1 MLKCRNCGAPYA
13 GGIICE
19 KCGTKYTDR
28 ELRENAAEEAKR
40 KNSEM
45 RSRNT
50 AHRNNTGSS
59 GKNISTLVVVTV
71 VIISVVV
78 VLSIATAVLIPVYIG
93 YNAKNQVDVMQ
104 KEAMD
109 RQSSIIEDFY
119 DNASDMED
127 IYDDISDR
135 IAEQEEKIRG
145 VDKIEYMKEHGVYK
159 SGTYECGTDIPEGE
173 YIVVSDGEGYEDFYM
188 GVYTQSDCSEDS
200 RLYADFYAGNV
211 YVRLSEGQ
219 FIDFSNATLY
229 DMELNDI
236 TVAQRKYGAMY
247 KVGKDIEPGVYRIVP
262 TTEDYGCE
270 YTIYSSLDS
279 IIPVVKENNYFDFS
293 DSEPVTVELSEGE
306 YIRLRFAGLE
316 KE

>member
-50 AHRNNTGSS
+50 AYRNNTGSS

-135 IAEQEEKIRG
+135 IAEQ
-145 VDKIEYMKEHGVYK
+145 
-159 SGTYECGTDIPEGE
+159 
-173 YIVVSDGEGYEDFYM
+173 
-188 GVYTQSDCSEDS
+188 
-200 RLYADFYAGNV
+200 
-211 YVRLSEGQ
+211 
-219 FIDFSNATLY
+219 
-229 DMELNDI
+229 
-236 TVAQRKYGAMY
+236 
-247 KVGKDIEPGVYRIVP
+247 
-262 TTEDYGCE
+262 
-270 YTIYSSLDS
+270 
-279 IIPVVKENNYFDFS
+279 
-293 DSEPVTVELSEGE
+293 
-306 YIRLRFAGLE
+306 
-316 KE
+316 